1 MCREYYQLNKS
12 VKNNNFNDDNI
23 NMIPKKRLKDTV
35 YNVYMEALNN
45 KLNKDKNKSKYKK
58 NINSKL
64 IY

>member
-23 NMIPKKRLKDTV
+23 NIIPKTRLIDTV
-35 YNVYMEALNN
+35 NNIYMETLNN
-45 KLNKDKNKSKYKK
+45 KLNKDKNKSKCKK
-58 NINSKL
+58 NIKSKL